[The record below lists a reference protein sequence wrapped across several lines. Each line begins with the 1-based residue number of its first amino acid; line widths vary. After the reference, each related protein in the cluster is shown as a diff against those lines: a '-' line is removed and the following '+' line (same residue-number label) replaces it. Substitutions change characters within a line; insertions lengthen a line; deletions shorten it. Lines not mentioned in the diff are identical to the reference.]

1 MKIRSLIKKNKFFTI
16 ISIVFLTWIAFLVIL
31 SIIGRRTVIFFD
43 VLGQVDV
50 SAQFTSKLPLLRY
63 FVEPFMAIGVIL
75 EYEFT
80 WMFLFL
86 IFYPILRGIYFFL
99 KKKGMF
105 SSNKYRYISYPIVD
119 VIYFCFK
126 VLSLSILIVAIY
138 ILFGYLIQGYF
149 FVARYF
155 MIPIQLAVHLSMIL
169 IFLKI
174 AFVILKLFHPK
185 LSLSLSKKFL
195 KQETQRR
202 AKIQTIKR
210 EAVFYVGIGVLL
222 LSANIILISTP
233 FPPHKIIPTVPLE
246 DGEFLFDFHVH
257 TTFSDGWVTVE
268 ERINWYMQQGISG
281 AAFSDH
287 DNIRGATMA
296 QNYVE
301 QHGLDFIVFM
311 AEEWTQNAENPGE
324 IHMNYFGLAE
334 EIVPLE
340 SYTSGGPLAMNA
352 SDTISYVK
360 AKDGYITVN
369 HYNYDPNPNGGFG
382 VPYSLDQLRDW
393 GVDGFEIVNSA
404 SYGSKYQQIR
414 EYCLSNNL
422 TCMGGSDIHINEDLN
437 TFIKLKLS
445 DPTNLT
451 IANIFET
458 LKENKH
464 QVIAISFYP
473 KDVDFPGDLNDFG
486 FYVLE
491 DFINYILNME
501 ISQALSWIIWSGLA
515 YALFFLVYR
524 KIKHTN
530 LRFLKDKIYRSS
542 DNLN

>member
-16 ISIVFLTWIAFLVIL
+16 FSVVFLIWIIFLVIL

-43 VLGQVDV
+43 ALGQVNV
-50 SAQFTSKLPLLRY
+50 SSEFTSKLPLQRY
-63 FVEPFMAIGVIL
+63 FVEPFMVIGNIL

-86 IFYPILRGIYFFL
+86 IFYPILRGVYLYL

-126 VLSLSILIVAIY
+126 VLTLTILIVAIY
-138 ILFGYLIQGYF
+138 ILIGYLIQGYF
-149 FVARYF
+149 FVSRYF
-155 MIPIQLAVHLSMIL
+155 MIPIQLAVHVSMIL

-174 AFVILKLFHPK
+174 SFVILRLFHPK
-185 LSLSLSKKFL
+185 LKLNLSKKFL
-195 KQETQRR
+195 EKRTQRK
-202 AKIQTIKR
+202 AKIQVIKQ
-210 EAVFYVGIGVLL
+210 EAVFYIGIGVLL
-222 LSANIILISTP
+222 LGANIVLISTP
-233 FPPHKIIPTVPLE
+233 FTPQEIVPTVPLE
-246 DGEFLFDFHVH
+246 EDEFLFDFHVH
-257 TTFSDGWVTVE
+257 TIFSDGWFSVE
-268 ERINWYMQQGISG
+268 ERINWYIQQGISG

-296 QNYVE
+296 QKYVKE
-301 QHGLDFIVFM
+301 HNLDFIVFM

-340 SYTSGGPLAMNA
+340 SYSPCGPLAMNA

-360 AKDGYITVN
+360 ANGGYITVN

-393 GVDGFEIVNSA
+393 GVDGFEIVNSGN
-404 SYGSKYQQIR
+404 YGKYQQIR
-414 EYCLSNNL
+414 NYSITNNL
-422 TCMGGSDIHINEDLN
+422 TCIGGSDIHTNEDLN
-437 TFIKLKLS
+437 TFIKLKLD

-458 LKENKH
+458 LRDNTHE
-464 QVIAISFYP
+464 VVAIRFYP
-473 KDVDFPGDLNDFG
+473 KVVDFPSDLNDFG

-491 DFINYILNME
+491 DFINYILNMD
-501 ISQALSWIIWSGLA
+501 IGQTLSWIIWSGLI

-530 LRFLKDKIYRSS
+530 LRFLKDKIYKKCNNS
-542 DNLN
+542 N